1 MISLPLLVPSPM
13 LPDLLALS
21 DWMPFMNKVADVL
34 CCLNWIYIEIV
45 GLGLEC
51 GIVQI
56 GRLTVSDILIRSLIM
71 RSGFPSMWH

>member
-1 MISLPLLVPSPM
+1 M

-21 DWMPFMNKVADVL
+21 DWMPFINKGADVL
-34 CCLNWIYIEIV
+34 CFKLVYIESV

-56 GRLTVSDILIRSLIM
+56 GRLTVSDD
-71 RSGFPSMWH
+71 